1 MSFQRSIDNFRQAVQ
16 GFARPTLFTIDI
28 VGRGDA
34 GVASQSNYFG
44 FRWNDTNNTRLIRY
58 TCKASAI
65 PSNTFGVIEVPFMGR
80 KIKYAGDRQFTEW
93 QTTMIIDNDWRVF
106 KELYT
111 WQQNMNASRDN
122 ISGGGATNTYNMNDY
137 KATGIVTMYNQAG
150 AETLKFRL
158 DGIFPSDI
166 QELSLDWDSTDTT
179 ADLQVTWAY
188 DFSEVLTVRNSSINT
203 NKSSAETPSNNNGKD
218 PSNGGTGGWAG

>member
-80 KIKYAGDRQFTEW
+80 KINISVTDDGVEVYNNSN
-93 QTTMIIDNDWRVF
+93 DNDNNVHI
-106 KELYT
+106 
-111 WQQNMNASRDN
+111 SR
-122 ISGGGATNTYNMNDY
+122 TY
-137 KATGIVTMYNQAG
+137 
-150 AETLKFRL
+150 
-158 DGIFPSDI
+158 
-166 QELSLDWDSTDTT
+166 
-179 ADLQVTWAY
+179 
-188 DFSEVLTVRNSSINT
+188 
-203 NKSSAETPSNNNGKD
+203 
-218 PSNGGTGGWAG
+218 